1 MAAEESQRI
10 VLNSNRYF
18 VFSGG
23 LCGAAGVALSAAAA
37 HSSGE
42 PNLGIAANM
51 LLFHAPAFLAIG
63 LMGGKKALR
72 LGGLTL
78 LLGLLVFAGDLLT
91 RVYLGA
97 RLFPMAAPSGGV
109 LMIGGWLGVAAA
121 ALARPS
127 GR

>member
-1 MAAEESQRI
+1 M
-10 VLNSNRYF
+10 LNSNRYF
-18 VFSGG
+18 VFASG

-37 HSSGE
+37 HSAGE

-51 LLFHAPAFLAIG
+51 LLFHAPAFLAVG
-63 LMGGKKALR
+63 LMGGNKVLR
-72 LGGLTL
+72 LGGLIL
-78 LLGLLVFAGDLLT
+78 LIGLLIFAGDLLA

-97 RLFPMAAPSGGV
+97 RLFPMAAPAGGV

-121 ALARPS
+121 AFARPS